1 EFSDRL
7 VLILRA
13 GGHPGS
19 TVRASSSAEAQRRA
33 SRPATITHT
42 SHDIASVGIIE
53 GLLGGSSSYATWSP
67 PGSPGRAKFSSR
79 VPQDLVQIV
88 RLHLCRRAI
97 SRNEDQTGVMKN
109 ETDQAA
115 AMVLVVEDEAALSD
129 VVQAYLAKDGY
140 ATASARS
147 GPEAVEMARAL
158 VPDVI
163 VLDLGLPGLDGLEV
177 MRRIRTFS
185 DCYVLIT
192 TARSEEVDR
201 LVGLSVGADDYL
213 TKPFSVRELVAR
225 VQAVLRRPRADSGAA
240 SSDTV
245 RTFGELEID
254 TAAQEVRL
262 ASRPLPLTPTERG
275 LLMTLALSPGQ
286 AFSRRQLMEAVW
298 GDSWIGDDHL
308 VDVHIA
314 NLRRKLDES

>member
-1 EFSDRL
+1 
-7 VLILRA
+7 
-13 GGHPGS
+13 
-19 TVRASSSAEAQRRA
+19 
-33 SRPATITHT
+33 
-42 SHDIASVGIIE
+42 
-53 GLLGGSSSYATWSP
+53 
-67 PGSPGRAKFSSR
+67 
-79 VPQDLVQIV
+79 
-88 RLHLCRRAI
+88 
-97 SRNEDQTGVMKN
+97 
-109 ETDQAA
+109 
-115 AMVLVVEDEAALSD
+115 MVLVVEDEAALSD
-129 VVQAYLAKDGY
+129 VVQAYLVKAGY

-158 VPDVI
+158 APDVI

-225 VQAVLRRPRADSGAA
+225 VQAVLRRPRAESGTA

-245 RTFGELEID
+245 RTYGELEID

-262 ASRPLPLTPTERG
+262 AGRPLPLTPTERG

-314 NLRRKLDES
+314 NLRRKLDESAESARFITTVRGIGYRMGKG

>member
-1 EFSDRL
+1 
-7 VLILRA
+7 
-13 GGHPGS
+13 
-19 TVRASSSAEAQRRA
+19 
-33 SRPATITHT
+33 
-42 SHDIASVGIIE
+42 
-53 GLLGGSSSYATWSP
+53 
-67 PGSPGRAKFSSR
+67 
-79 VPQDLVQIV
+79 
-88 RLHLCRRAI
+88 
-97 SRNEDQTGVMKN
+97 
-109 ETDQAA
+109 
-115 AMVLVVEDEAALSD
+115 MVLVVEDEAALSD
-129 VVQAYLAKDGY
+129 VVQAYLAKAGY

-158 VPDVI
+158 APDVI

-225 VQAVLRRPRADSGAA
+225 VQAVLRRPRADSGTA

-314 NLRRKLDES
+314 NLRRKLDESAESARFITTVRGIGFRMGKG

>member
-1 EFSDRL
+1 M
-7 VLILRA
+7 I
-13 GGHPGS
+13 
-19 TVRASSSAEAQRRA
+19 
-33 SRPATITHT
+33 
-42 SHDIASVGIIE
+42 
-53 GLLGGSSSYATWSP
+53 
-67 PGSPGRAKFSSR
+67 
-79 VPQDLVQIV
+79 
-88 RLHLCRRAI
+88 
-97 SRNEDQTGVMKN
+97 
-109 ETDQAA
+109 
-115 AMVLVVEDEAALSD
+115 LVVEDEAALSD
-129 VVQAYLAKDGY
+129 VVQAYLVKAGY

-147 GPEAVEMARAL
+147 GPEAVEAARTL
-158 VPDVI
+158 SPDVI

-225 VQAVLRRPRADSGAA
+225 VQAVLRRPRADSGTA

-314 NLRRKLDES
+314 NLRRKLDESAESARFVTTVRGIGYRMGKG

>member
-1 EFSDRL
+1 MRSEADR
-7 VLILRA
+7 
-13 GGHPGS
+13 
-19 TVRASSSAEAQRRA
+19 T
-33 SRPATITHT
+33 
-42 SHDIASVGIIE
+42 
-53 GLLGGSSSYATWSP
+53 
-67 PGSPGRAKFSSR
+67 
-79 VPQDLVQIV
+79 
-88 RLHLCRRAI
+88 
-97 SRNEDQTGVMKN
+97 
-109 ETDQAA
+109 A
-115 AMVLVVEDEAALSD
+115 AMVLIVEDEAALSD
-129 VVQAYLAKDGY
+129 VVQAYLAKAGY

-147 GPEAVEMARAL
+147 GPEAVEAARTMS
-158 VPDVI
+158 PDVI

-177 MRRIRTFS
+177 MRRIRAFS

-225 VQAVLRRPRADSGAA
+225 VQAVLRRPRVESGNA
-240 SSDTV
+240 SGMV

-262 ASRPLPLTPTERG
+262 AGRAIPLTPTERG
-275 LLMTLALSPGQ
+275 LLMTLAHRPGQ

-314 NLRRKLDES
+314 NLRRKLDESAESARFVTTVRGIGYRMGEG